1 MNIPNLLTLLRILLV
16 PLLVIF
22 LIDGEFLKAL
32 IIFFVSG
39 ISDALDGFLAR
50 LLHQKTVLGAY
61 LDPIADKAL
70 LISCFL
76 TLSIEG
82 VIPGWLTV
90 VVISRDVII
99 LAGTFLLFMMSVP
112 FEIKPIL
119 ISKITTALQILTVL
133 LVLVLKSL
141 PESFDDSWIL
151 FLYWMTALFTIAS
164 GLKYISVGIMHHNRM
179 SEQGGDPSKS
189 A

>member
-16 PLLVIF
+16 PLIVIF
-22 LIDGEFLKAL
+22 LIDGEYLKAL
-32 IIFFVSG
+32 ITFFISG
-39 ISDALDGFLAR
+39 ITDALDGFLAR
-50 LLHQKTVLGAY
+50 LLHQKTILGAY

-70 LISCFL
+70 LITCFL

-99 LAGTFLLFMMSVP
+99 LTGTFILFMMSVS

-119 ISKITTALQILTVL
+119 ISKITTALQIITVL

-141 PESFDDSWIL
+141 PGSFDYSWIL
-151 FLYWMTALFTIAS
+151 FLYWMTAIFTIVS
-164 GLKYISVGIMHHNRM
+164 GLKYISVGMRHHNHA
-179 SEQGGDPSKS
+179 SEPG
-189 A
+189 

>member
-16 PLLVIF
+16 PLIVIF

-32 IIFFVSG
+32 ITFFISG
-39 ISDALDGFLAR
+39 VTDALDGFLAR
-50 LLHQKTVLGAY
+50 VLNQKTILGAY

-70 LISCFL
+70 LVSCFL

-99 LAGTFLLFMMSVP
+99 LTGTFVLFMLSVS

-119 ISKITTALQILTVL
+119 ISKITTALQIMTVL

-141 PESFDDSWIL
+141 PGSFDYSWIL
-151 FLYWMTALFTIAS
+151 FLYWITALFTIIS
-164 GLKYISVGIMHHNRM
+164 GLKYIAVGMRHHNHAP
-179 SEQGGDPSKS
+179 EQG
-189 A
+189 

>member
-16 PLLVIF
+16 PLIVIF
-22 LIDGEFLKAL
+22 LIDEAYLKAL
-32 IIFFVSG
+32 ITFFISG
-39 ISDALDGFLAR
+39 ITDALDGFLAR

-70 LISCFL
+70 LVTCFL

-82 VIPGWLTV
+82 IIPGWLTV

-99 LAGTFLLFMMSVP
+99 LTGTFILFMMSVS

-119 ISKITTALQILTVL
+119 ISKITTALQIITVL
-133 LVLVLKSL
+133 LVLILKSL
-141 PESFDDSWIL
+141 PESFDYSWLL
-151 FLYWMTALFTIAS
+151 FLYWLTALFTIIS
-164 GLKYISVGIMHHNRM
+164 GLKYISVGMKHY
-179 SEQGGDPSKS
+179 SEASQQG
-189 A
+189 

>member
-1 MNIPNLLTLLRILLV
+1 MSIPNLLTLLRILLV
-16 PLLVIF
+16 PLIVIF

-32 IIFFVSG
+32 ITFFVSG
-39 ISDALDGFLAR
+39 ITDALDGFLAR

-99 LAGTFLLFMMSVP
+99 LTGTFILFMMSVS

-119 ISKITTALQILTVL
+119 ISKVTTALQIITVL

-141 PESFDDSWIL
+141 PGSFDYSWIL
-151 FLYWMTALFTIAS
+151 FLYWITAIFTIVS
-164 GLKYISVGIMHHNRM
+164 GLKYIFLGMGHHNHAPKH
-179 SEQGGDPSKS
+179 G
-189 A
+189 

>member
-1 MNIPNLLTLLRILLV
+1 MNIPNFLTLLRILLV
-16 PLLVIF
+16 PLVVIF
-22 LIDGEFLKAL
+22 LIDGAFLKAL
-32 IIFFVSG
+32 ITFFVCG
-39 ISDALDGFLAR
+39 ITDALDGFLAR
-50 LLHQKTVLGAY
+50 VLNQKTILGSY

-70 LISCFL
+70 LVSCFL

-99 LAGTFLLFMMSVP
+99 LTGTFVLFMLSVS

-119 ISKITTALQILTVL
+119 ISKITTTLQIMTVL

-141 PESFDDSWIL
+141 PGSFDYSWIL
-151 FLYWMTALFTIAS
+151 FLYWITALFTIIS
-164 GLKYISVGIMHHNRM
+164 GLKYIAVGMRHH
-179 SEQGGDPSKS
+179 SHAPGPG
-189 A
+189 

>member
-16 PLLVIF
+16 PLIVIF

-32 IIFFVSG
+32 ITFFVSG
-39 ISDALDGFLAR
+39 ITDALDGFLAR
-50 LLHQKTVLGAY
+50 VLNQKTILGAY

-70 LISCFL
+70 LVSCFL

-99 LAGTFLLFMMSVP
+99 LTGTFILFMMSVS

-119 ISKITTALQILTVL
+119 ISKITTALQIITVL

-141 PESFDDSWIL
+141 PGSFDFTWIL
-151 FLYWMTALFTIAS
+151 FLYWITALFTIAS
-164 GLKYISVGIMHHNRM
+164 GLKYISVGMSHYNRVP
-179 SEQGGDPSKS
+179 EGG
-189 A
+189 